1 MQFSNLLACEQA
13 VCLGKKIARKGK
25 GKRGGEG
32 GSLFSLPSSPLDQ
45 RPVHRLA
52 IYESENLSDSSL
64 HHILESENFRYPF
77 SKKNGVTWV
86 VKYEK

>member
-1 MQFSNLLACEQA
+1 MLD
-13 VCLGKKIARKGK
+13 R
-25 GKRGGEG
+25 EG
-32 GSLFSLPSSPLDQ
+32 GGGRGVRFSLSLVPRSTK
-45 RPVHRLA
+45 A
-52 IYESENLSDSSL
+52 IYESENLSDSSF

>member
-1 MQFSNLLACEQA
+1 MQFSDLLACEQA
-13 VCLGKKIARKGK
+13 LCLGKKIAWKGK
-25 GKRGGEG
+25 GKGGGGRGVR
-32 GSLFSLPSSPLDQ
+32 FSLSLVPRSTK
-45 RPVHRLA
+45 A
-52 IYESENLSDSSL
+52 IYESENLSDSSF

>member
-1 MQFSNLLACEQA
+1 MQFSDLLACEQA
-13 VCLGKKIARKGK
+13 LCLGKKIAWKGK
-25 GKRGGEG
+25 GKEG
-32 GSLFSLPSSPLDQ
+32 GRRVHFSLSLVPRSTK
-45 RPVHRLA
+45 A
-52 IYESENLSDSSL
+52 IYESENLSDSSF